1 MKRDLGRSAAGL
13 LACLLVQG
21 DCLAA
26 GLSGVGRADPE
37 LKLKVVEAAAGLVH
51 AGVNWG
57 WGGGVAAD
65 GLQVASG
72 CGDMSMGEKGVLCK
86 HRDDVVCRPEGQQS
100 ALTCLNTLCTGIMH
114 C

>member
-1 MKRDLGRSAAGL
+1 MKRDLGRSAASL
-13 LACLLVQG
+13 LACLLVRG

-37 LKLKVVEAAAGLVH
+37 LKLKVVEAADGLVH

-57 WGGGVAAD
+57 WGGGVAAF

-72 CGDMSMGEKGVLCK
+72 CGDISMGEKGVPCK
-86 HRDDVVCRPEGQQS
+86 HKDDVICKADCLDLLEHVVHRH
-100 ALTCLNTLCTGIMH
+100 LTL
-114 C
+114 